1 MSTPTLTQAIHDNR
15 LPGET
20 MTQCL
25 HRLRDVDETMTHE
38 AYDLANSTTPPAH
51 TPAPPTGFSKP
62 TSSGITATGAKI
74 SWKAPTGGDP
84 VTGYSV
90 SVKTGGTAITGSPFG
105 IAAGTLNKVLNGL
118 TATTA
123 YDVIV
128 TATNADGSKA
138 APKLVVT
145 TTA

>member
-1 MSTPTLTQAIHDNR
+1 MFTSPKR
-15 LPGET
+15 RCES
-20 MTQCL
+20 
-25 HRLRDVDETMTHE
+25 MTHE
-38 AYDLANSTTPPAH
+38 AYDLANPTTPPAH

-84 VTGYSV
+84 VTAYL
-90 SVKTGGTAITGSPFG
+90 VKVTSLGTDITGSPFTM
-105 IAAGTLNKVLNGL
+105 AAGTLNKVLTGL
-118 TATTA
+118 TASTA
-123 YDVIV
+123 YEVIV

-138 APKLVVT
+138 APKLTVT